1 MCHYVYN
8 SIYLCIYHKYTII
21 FIIMCFTYI
30 TLFIYI
36 YIYHAIYHNVCHYIY
51 IYNTIYIQT
60 YHYIY
65 HCKSLYIMVKSFS
78 IVYIYNH
85 LLCVIHVDMKMN
97 SNHRCEN
104 EVINKSPGIFSRK
117 VTKNKKHEN
126 GDVVMDMSL
135 LICLRLVC
143 SWLGRIGTS
152 TIWSLQISNPQ
163 RNRSLKVTSAH
174 VCSTFCAVKKCDRC
188 RSNNPQEMLVDCPTW
203 HFSPNTQTSKCPAVR
218 FWKKLGY

>member
-1 MCHYVYN
+1 
-8 SIYLCIYHKYTII
+8 
-21 FIIMCFTYI
+21 
-30 TLFIYI
+30 
-36 YIYHAIYHNVCHYIY
+36 
-51 IYNTIYIQT
+51 
-60 YHYIY
+60 
-65 HCKSLYIMVKSFS
+65 MVKSFS

-203 HFSPNTQTSKCPAVR
+203 HFSIGVMVKCWSIAQLGIFPQTPKHQNVLLFDFGRNWGIDQTWAPQVR
-218 FWKKLGY
+218 AW